1 MIVQRAGAAIDSMLM
16 DGSIRVHMC
25 DDVLL
30 AMPMG
35 RIGMTV
41 AVVAVGTSCSLP
53 DKAALQG
60 KSHRCRHHQD
70 VDEPREPGACA
81 KAQDATSR
89 YRFNLA
95 TR

>member
-16 DGSIRVHMC
+16 DGSVRVHVC

-30 AMPMG
+30 GMPMG
-35 RIGMTV
+35 GISMTV
-41 AVVAVGTSCSLP
+41 VVVAVGASCGLR

-70 VDEPREPGACA
+70 VDEPQEPGACA
-81 KAQDATSR
+81 KAQHVTSR